1 MAPLKSRKFL
11 LARRHKY
18 HTPTL
23 LVCTNHWRLTSK
35 FLLSEL
41 TAFLV
46 HDEMVMKSYMHVQ
59 LAIVETH
66 YHNLN
71 ANIKNQD
78 YWLLT

>member
-1 MAPLKSRKFL
+1 MCTTHWHLTNNIL
-11 LARRHKY
+11 L
-18 HTPTL
+18 
-23 LVCTNHWRLTSK
+23 
-35 FLLSEL
+35 FEL

-46 HDEMVMKSYMHVQ
+46 PHEEMVMKSYMHVQ